1 MKTKTYLK
9 KQTVFWLAAAIVLMV
24 CIFCFSAQNGTESSG
39 LSLKVSRVFA
49 KVIFFHFGSMD
60 AGQQTFIV
68 SELNFFVRKLAHF
81 SVYMLMGMLSYS
93 AMLIADIQK
102 ITQKWA
108 VSLGICALYAAFD
121 EIHQYFIPGRSMRF
135 TDVLIDCSGALI
147 GIAIVKLICI
157 TADHIKQNVKLSR
170 KER

>member
-1 MKTKTYLK
+1 MKKRGRTAVFIILLIAVMC
-9 KQTVFWLAAAIVLMV
+9 TVFVFSSQDGDRSGGISEKVARAI
-24 CIFCFSAQNGTESSG
+24 C
-39 LSLKVSRVFA
+39 R
-49 KVIFFHFGSMD
+49 VIFFRYDEMSGDEQMFVVR
-60 AGQQTFIV
+60 Q
-68 SELNFFVRKLAHF
+68 LNYFVRKLAHF

-93 AMLIADIQK
+93 ALLIADIQK
-102 ITQKWA
+102 IAQKWA

>member
-1 MKTKTYLK
+1 MKKHGKTA
-9 KQTVFWLAAAIVLMV
+9 VFIILLIAVMCAVFM
-24 CIFCFSAQNGTESSG
+24 FSSQDGNRSG
-39 LSLKVSRVFA
+39 GISEKVTRVICR
-49 KVIFFHFGSMD
+49 VIFFKYDEMSGDEQLFVVR
-60 AGQQTFIV
+60 Q
-68 SELNFFVRKLAHF
+68 LNYFVRKLAHF
-81 SVYMLMGMLSYS
+81 SVYMLMGILSYS
-93 AMLIADIQK
+93 ALLIANIEK

-108 VSLGICALYAAFD
+108 VSLGICALYAALD

-157 TADHIKQNVKLSR
+157 TEDHIKQNVKISR

>member
-60 AGQQTFIV
+60 AGQQNFIV

-81 SVYMLMGMLSYS
+81 SVYTVLGMIVY
-93 AMLIADIQK
+93 
-102 ITQKWA
+102 TA
-108 VSLGICALYAAFD
+108 VISSGISLKRKRLCSFAVCVLYAAID
-121 EIHQYFIPGRSMRF
+121 EVHQYFIPDRSMRLR
-135 TDVLIDCSGALI
+135 DVLIDSMGSLF
-147 GIAIVKLICI
+147 GIIIISVIVIVYTHFKC
-157 TADHIKQNVKLSR
+157 KQR
-170 KER
+170 R